1 MFETAQKYTDMKYCR
16 KEEVAQDFQM
26 LMIDPIWIEIENYRR
41 LFRWSVPFAKEYY
54 ITRNSCVNDRI
65 NELTDQL
72 YGISFDH
79 RNEHVVWE
87 CDTRILNERQQSTA
101 HQFINQMQIALSGD
115 KEMMLF
121 RFLDQW
127 GIDHSIQR
135 KHFAF
140 FLDDQISIILRIFVA
155 LEFFDKVTS
164 YAFVLFLLGSHK
176 MLYPLSFLSISELFD
191 INISSPVEFDL
202 TYKLLLF
209 LDKLRLNLSKQVLSL
224 GRNARDDVRILS
236 KQELLQQYPMLSE
249 HQAGFYVT
257 HNQVDHYYTIRDY
270 MTFAEVCYETAR
282 YSLEGIVKQNWYRK
296 QRIGKKFMYYVV

>member
-26 LMIDPIWIEIENYRR
+26 LMIDPIWMEIENYRR
-41 LFRWSVPFAKEYY
+41 LFRWTVPFAKDYY
-54 ITRNSCVNDRI
+54 LTRNSYVNDRI
-65 NELTDQL
+65 NEITDQL
-72 YGISFDH
+72 YIISFDH
-79 RNEHVVWE
+79 REEHVVWE
-87 CDTRILNERQQSTA
+87 CDNRILNERQQSTA
-101 HQFINQMQIALSGD
+101 LRFINQMQVTPLGD

-127 GIDHSIQR
+127 GVDNTVH
-135 KHFAF
+135 KNHLAF
-140 FLDDQISIILRIFVA
+140 FLDDQISLILRIFLA
-155 LEFFDKVTS
+155 MEFFDKVTS

-176 MLYPLSFLSISELFD
+176 MLYPLSFLQVTELFNS
-191 INISSPVEFDL
+191 NISRPAEFDL

-249 HQAGFYVT
+249 HQVGFYIT
-257 HNQVDHYYTIRDY
+257 HNQIDHYYTIRDY

-282 YSLEGIVKQNWYRK
+282 YSLEGIVEQNWYRK